1 VGYVA
6 FVEAVIFDLDGVL
19 VNSEHLWDEVR
30 RAIAAEAGRA
40 WPADATAAMQGVGTA
55 DWSAYMARVV
65 GVPDAPEVIADRVI
79 GAMADRYAE
88 RLPLMSGAL
97 EAVERMARR
106 WPLGLA
112 SGSPR
117 RLIDV
122 IMTATP
128 LGKIFRVAVA
138 SDEVAANKPAP
149 DVYLEVV
156 RRLGS
161 EPATTVAIEDSANG
175 FRAAHAAGLRV
186 IAIPQPAFPQ
196 APEAL
201 SLADSVLGSLDD
213 LSTETVT
220 NLLRATQ

>member
-1 VGYVA
+1 
-6 FVEAVIFDLDGVL
+6 VEAVIFDLDGVL
-19 VNSEHLWDEVR
+19 VDSEHLWDEVR

-55 DWSAYMARVV
+55 DWSTYMARVV
-65 GVPDAPEVIADRVI
+65 GVPEAPDVIADRVI
-79 GAMADRYAE
+79 GRMADRYAQ
-88 RLPLMSGAL
+88 RLPLIPGAL

-122 IMTATP
+122 VMTATP
-128 LGKIFRVAVA
+128 LGERFRVAVA

-149 DVYLEVV
+149 DVYLEVL
-156 RRLGS
+156 RRLGTR
-161 EPATTVAIEDSANG
+161 AARAVAIEDSANG
-175 FRAAHAAGLRV
+175 LRSAHAAGLRV

-201 SLADSVLGSLDD
+201 SLADSILGSLDD
-213 LSTETVT
+213 LSAEVVM
-220 NLLRATQ
+220 NLLRATP

>member
-1 VGYVA
+1 M
-6 FVEAVIFDLDGVL
+6 EAVIFDLDGVL
-19 VNSEHLWDEVR
+19 VDSEHLWDEVR

-55 DWSAYMARVV
+55 DWSTYMARVV
-65 GVPDAPEVIADRVI
+65 GVPEAPDVIADRVI
-79 GAMADRYAE
+79 GRMADRYAQ
-88 RLPLMSGAL
+88 RLPLIPGAL

-122 IMTATP
+122 VMTATP
-128 LGKIFRVAVA
+128 LGERFRVAVA

-149 DVYLEVV
+149 DVYLEVL
-156 RRLGS
+156 RRLGTR
-161 EPATTVAIEDSANG
+161 AARAVAIEDSANG
-175 FRAAHAAGLRV
+175 LRSAHAAGLRV

-201 SLADSVLGSLDD
+201 SLADSILGSLDD
-213 LSTETVT
+213 LSAEVVM
-220 NLLRATQ
+220 NLLRATP